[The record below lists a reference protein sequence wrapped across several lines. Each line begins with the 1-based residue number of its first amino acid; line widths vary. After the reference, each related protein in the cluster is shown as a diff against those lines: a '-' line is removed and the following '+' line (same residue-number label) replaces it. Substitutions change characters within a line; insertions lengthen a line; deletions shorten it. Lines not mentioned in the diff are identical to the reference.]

1 MKTLYQLK
9 PVNIVITLA
18 SCFMYW
24 IMFKTQTLHFQTSSK
39 PSQIACEPL
48 HHQKAAVMSL
58 IVQLPTGED
67 EWTPNGASGVAIAS
81 ALVTVGKGYVLVY
94 SLNLG

>member
-1 MKTLYQLK
+1 MKTLFQFK
-9 PVNIVITLA
+9 PVYIVITLA
-18 SCFMYW
+18 SCFIYW
-24 IMFKTQTLHFQTSSK
+24 SIFQTLTLYFQTSSK

-81 ALVTVGKGYVLVY
+81 ALVTVGKGFIWVY
-94 SLNLG
+94 